1 MRVEL
6 NRFRIKR
13 GKSDRVDEWM
23 KTLNDRRNECLATLE
38 RERMYVEVIFRER
51 TSEDEFLYWFSIQG
65 EDAEPI
71 QTSAHDI
78 DRTHLEFWAECIDSE
93 YGPRECDPQLV
104 LLQQSVAKAIGWE
117 GA

>member
-6 NRFRIKR
+6 KRFRIKR

-71 QTSAHDI
+71 QTSAHAI

-104 LLQQSVAKAIGWE
+104 LLQKGVAQAIGWE
-117 GA
+117 GG